1 MKRFMVLM
9 IGLAMVF
16 TASTSAQS
24 PAPSTAQGAVPG
36 NIQLSPSGEI
46 GKKDVKKTKMTKKT
60 KKESPAE
67 AETKAVVR

>member
-9 IGLAMVF
+9 TALAMVF
-16 TASTSAQS
+16 TASASAQS
-24 PAPSTAQGAVPG
+24 PAPSTAQGSVPG

-60 KKESPAE
+60 KRESAVE
-67 AETKAVVR
+67 TETKAVVK